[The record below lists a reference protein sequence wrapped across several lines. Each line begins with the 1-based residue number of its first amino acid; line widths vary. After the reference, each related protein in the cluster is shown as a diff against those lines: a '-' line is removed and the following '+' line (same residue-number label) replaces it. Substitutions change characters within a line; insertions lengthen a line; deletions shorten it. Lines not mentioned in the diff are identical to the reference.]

1 MIYNDL
7 YNHKD
12 EFILIKVKN
21 ESMTRPL
28 KIKGL
33 EKNII
38 EIGADMYG

>member
-1 MIYNDL
+1 MIYTDL
-7 YNHKD
+7 HNHKD
-12 EFILIKVKN
+12 EFILSKVMN